1 MHFVS
6 STFPSRFHDGCWWW
20 WWSAAKSLPRSTAAE
35 HGEENA
41 DADDEIEKK
50 RKKKNEDGVDDAGK
64 DVLLLLL
71 MMMMLVMMLKRK
83 RGISWMRSRPLVWID
98 IGRKIRWRHSIETHS
113 VFSLQCQYRCQ
124 RSSSCL
130 KQNKQTQVQR
140 SATALSANPTAH

>member
-50 RKKKNEDGVDDAGK
+50 RKNEDGVDDAGK